1 MDAKWLTIL
10 FLGILGVFR
19 AVYPIGFKHWSSLNF
34 REVEVS
40 GSLKTTLFSMILFAS
55 FCWLVAF
62 AVDIDFNP
70 LLCLG
75 GILGLL
81 LIRMFV
87 TLLLSILFSQR
98 IGLPK
103 LHSTH
108 GFLVASF
115 TYALIAIGILINL
128 VLFRGNIQAS
138 FYILGIGHLLGL
150 IYHVLTSPTLENIN
164 NIGSRFY
171 SVLYLCGLELVLIFS
186 IVN

>member
-1 MDAKWLTIL
+1 MDVKWLILL
-10 FLGILGVFR
+10 FLGVLGMFR
-19 AVYPIGFKHWSSLNF
+19 AVYPVGFKHWSSLNF
-34 REVEVS
+34 REVEGS
-40 GSLKTTLFSMILFAS
+40 GSLKTTLFSITLFAS
-55 FCWLVAF
+55 FCCIAAF
-62 AVDIDFNP
+62 AVDMGFGP

-81 LIRMFV
+81 LIRMIA

-103 LHSTH
+103 LHSTQ

-115 TYALIAIGILINL
+115 TYAAIAIGILINL
-128 VLFRGNIQAS
+128 VLFRGNHQAS
-138 FYILGIGHLLGL
+138 FYILVIGHLLGL
-150 IYHVLTSPTLENIN
+150 IYHVLTSQTLENIN

-171 SVLYLCGLELVLIFS
+171 SVLYLCGLELLLIFS